1 MLAGMALDLS
11 PRVVHKSRQE
21 SGWTKGVTS
30 GGGTAC
36 TELPSKT
43 QSADGR
49 LGRTAADT
57 SWGQGSQ
64 HCVPAPSCPSFP
76 EWAAALGPGH
86 PSLQPPPSE
95 SLAAA
100 GLPPAPPPHSP
111 AAGSAARA
119 AGAGPAGGC
128 RAGGS
133 APQPRSAPRSRS
145 ALPAAAPRLPSAH
158 PRPLQ
163 CPGSFSRRPAG
174 CAGLC
179 LGLVFL
185 SFGERGRIQWESGL
199 WVVAPGSLRGAGMD
213 RWMDRCRG
221 ACKSPLGPPPRLA
234 AHPPNPRSAPSGA
247 LNRQGPGR
255 SWPWWWWGAG
265 RLPRDSKNPLEPLS
279 QSLPSLLPKPQSPPH
294 KDDPIAALAL

>member
-30 GGGTAC
+30 GGGTAR

-100 GLPPAPPPHSP
+100 GLPPRPRHTHRLRAPQRGPPGPGRLGAAGLAGQHRSRAQPRDLDRHFLRPRPASRAPTPGPSNARAPSP
-111 AAGSAARA
+111 AA
-119 AGAGPAGGC
+119 P
-128 RAGGS
+128 
-133 APQPRSAPRSRS
+133 
-145 ALPAAAPRLPSAH
+145 PAAPVFVW
-158 PRPLQ
+158 
-163 CPGSFSRRPAG
+163 GWSFSRSESGGESSGNQGSGWWPPGPCEEQGWTDGWIDVGGPASPH
-174 CAGLC
+174 
-179 LGLVFL
+179 LGL
-185 SFGERGRIQWESGL
+185 RQ
-199 WVVAPGSLRGAGMD
+199 GSL
-213 RWMDRCRG
+213 
-221 ACKSPLGPPPRLA
+221 PTPPT
-234 AHPPNPRSAPSGA
+234 
-247 LNRQGPGR
+247 PGR
-255 SWPWWWWGAG
+255 
-265 RLPRDSKNPLEPLS
+265 
-279 QSLPSLLPKPQSPPH
+279 LLVGP
-294 KDDPIAALAL
+294 